1 MTTVGVI
8 VPGNGLFQR
17 DGSYRIS
24 RACRRLVSEAERVA
38 RRMDAR
44 LVVFTGWSPDGG
56 PSEAEQMR
64 ALWRGPTLELVTEE
78 TASTTAENAA
88 RTLPLLL
95 DRGVTRAVVICAPL
109 HFVRART
116 IFRSIYEAHG
126 VAVRFRLAPVFPT
139 PGAVAW
145 ELGALTVMSRQL
157 RAARAELERT

>member
-1 MTTVGVI
+1 VSAVALI

-24 RACRRLVSEAERVA
+24 RACRRLVAEAERFA
-38 RRMDAR
+38 PRAGAR
-44 LVVFTGWSPDGG
+44 LVVFTGWSPNGG

-64 ALWRGPTLELVTEE
+64 AAWRGPALELLTEE

-95 DRGVTRAVVICAPL
+95 SRGVTQAVVICAPL
-109 HFVRART
+109 HFLRARW
-116 IFRSIYEAHG
+116 IFRRIYEAHG

-157 RAARAELERT
+157 GAARAELERT